1 MHRHAAVHVGGVQG
15 QVVHLQHQLG
25 QKEDF
30 DLLGGSALGQEEV
43 KDARGSNLMM
53 WRHIERWQRSFLF
66 RAHELEEAGHNL
78 TVVGLEVL
86 KLRQEVV
93 GHPCMLLALVVVAK
107 WDRVSRRDKLLTGKD
122 RCRQT
127 TL

>member
-53 WRHIERWQRSFLF
+53 WRHIQRWQRSFLF
-66 RAHELEEAGHNL
+66 RAKELREGRNICL
-78 TVVGLEVL
+78 
-86 KLRQEVV
+86 
-93 GHPCMLLALVVVAK
+93 
-107 WDRVSRRDKLLTGKD
+107 S
-122 RCRQT
+122 
-127 TL
+127 